1 MADTSLFGRL
11 QRLFSTNV
19 IVRNVGGKRLK
30 VADTSRTQ
38 SISKNNL
45 VDRYQKIFTGAGLS
59 GYSDSLLTK
68 SVRLNLFKDYEAMDS
83 DAIISSALD
92 IYSDESTMKS
102 EYGEV
107 LQIKSDN
114 DQIKQILHNL
124 FYDILNIE
132 FNLWP
137 WIRNMCKYGDFF
149 LKLDINE
156 KYGITNVVP
165 MSVYDVSRLE
175 GLDPENPEYVK
186 FLIESTTSEHRYK
199 SERSSTREE
208 LENYEVAHFRLL
220 SDSNYLPYGKSQV
233 EGARKIYK
241 QLTLMEDAMLI
252 HRIMRAPE
260 KRVFKLDIGN
270 IPPNEVDNY
279 MQQVINKMKKAPVV
293 DETTGDYN
301 LKYNMQN
308 ITEDFFLP
316 VRGGDSGTN
325 IDSLPGLTYEATEDI
340 EYLKNKLLS
349 ALRIPK
355 AFLGFEEQI
364 GSKATLA
371 AEDVRFARTIERIQR
386 ITISELTKIAIV
398 HLYAQGYQD
407 SDLVDFEL
415 GLTNPSTIYEQEKIE
430 LWNNK
435 TSLASSMLQDG
446 LVSSEWIYK
455 NIFGFTQ
462 EQIKN
467 EDDGIVFDYKNKFR
481 RSQIEN
487 EGNDPQKSKESVGT
501 PSDMQSS
508 AENGGDGEDVS
519 GSIFDEDE
527 GGAPE
532 GGFEGAGR
540 PKEANKYGKDSG
552 VRGRDP
558 LGAHDKKKGGS
569 GAPKYGKPLA
579 LSHYDKLKKSM
590 KFGNTDA
597 KIINEASEVEEVYK
611 NEVTSL
617 TKDKSND

>member
-1 MADTSLFGRL
+1 MADTSLFSRL

-59 GYSDSLLTK
+59 GYSDSLMTK
-68 SVRLNLFKDYEAMDS
+68 SMRLNLFKDYESMDS

-92 IYSDESTMKS
+92 IYADESTMKS
-102 EYGEV
+102 EYGDV
-107 LQIKSDN
+107 LDIKTDN
-114 DQIKQILHNL
+114 EQIKQILHNL

-137 WIRNMCKYGDFF
+137 WVRNMCKYGDFF
-149 LKLDINE
+149 LKLEIDE
-156 KYGITNVVP
+156 KYGVTNVVP

-186 FLIESTTSEHRYK
+186 FLIESSTSEHRYK
-199 SERSSTREE
+199 STERSATREE

-233 EGARKIYK
+233 EGGRKIYK

-260 KRVFKLDIGN
+260 KRIFKLDIGN
-270 IPPNEVDNY
+270 IPPAEVDNY

-316 VRGGDSGTN
+316 VRGSDSGTN
-325 IDSLPGLTYEATEDI
+325 IESLPGLTYEATEDI

-386 ITISELTKIAIV
+386 ITLSELTKIAIV

-415 GLTNPSTIYEQEKIE
+415 DLTNPSTIYEQEKIE

-435 TSLASSMLQDG
+435 TQLASSMLQDG

-455 NIFGFTQ
+455 NIFNFT
-462 EQIKN
+462 EEDIKK
-467 EDDGIVFDYKNKFR
+467 EDDNIVFDFKNKFR
-481 RSQIEN
+481 RSQIET
-487 EGNDPQKSKESVGT
+487 EGTDPAKTGEAVGT
-501 PSDMQSS
+501 PSDMAMGRTSH
-508 AENGGDGEDVS
+508 ELD
-519 GSIFDEDE
+519 DE

-532 GGFEGAGR
+532 GGFKGAGR

-552 VRGRDP
+552 ARGRDP
-558 LGAHDKKKGGS
+558 LGAHDMKKGGS
-569 GAPKYGKPLA
+569 GAPKYGKPLS
-579 LSHYDKLKKSM
+579 LSR
-590 KFGNTDA
+590 
-597 KIINEASEVEEVYK
+597 
-611 NEVTSL
+611 
-617 TKDKSND
+617 

>member
-1 MADTSLFGRL
+1 MADTSLFSRL
-11 QRLFSTNV
+11 LRLFSTNV

-30 VADTSRTQ
+30 VADTSRVQ
-38 SISKNNL
+38 SIAKNNL
-45 VDRYQKIFTGAGLS
+45 IDRYQKIFTGSGLS

-68 SVRLNLFKDYEAMDS
+68 SMRLNLFKDYESMDS

-92 IYSDESTMKS
+92 IYADESTMKS
-102 EYGEV
+102 EYGDV
-107 LQIKSDN
+107 LDIKTDN

-149 LKLDINE
+149 LKLEIDE

-165 MSVYDVSRLE
+165 LSVYDVSRME

-186 FLIESTTSEHRYK
+186 FLIESSTTEHRYK
-199 SERSSTREE
+199 SETSATRQE

-233 EGARKIYK
+233 EGGRKIYK
-241 QLTLMEDAMLI
+241 QLVLMEDAMLI

-260 KRVFKLDIGN
+260 KRIFKLDIGN
-270 IPPNEVDNY
+270 IPPAEVDNY
-279 MQQVINKMKKAPVV
+279 MQQVINKMKKAPVI
-293 DETTGDYN
+293 DENTGDYN

-316 VRGGDSGTN
+316 VRGGDSGTG
-325 IDSLPGLTYEATEDI
+325 IESLPGLTYEATEDI

-355 AFLGFEEQI
+355 AFLGFDESV

-398 HLYAQGYQD
+398 HLYSQGYTD
-407 SDLVDFEL
+407 ADLVNFEL
-415 GLTNPSTIYEQEKIE
+415 DLTNPSTIYEQEKIE

-435 TSLASSMLQDG
+435 TSLAKEMISDG

-455 NIFGFTQ
+455 NIFKFTEDEIKHED
-462 EQIKN
+462 EQ
-467 EDDGIVFDYKNKFR
+467 IVFDYKNKFR

-487 EGNDPQKSKESVGT
+487 EGSDPAKTGEAQGT
-501 PSDMQSS
+501 PSDM
-508 AENGGDGEDVS
+508 AAGRTGHELDDK
-519 GSIFDEDE
+519 

-532 GGFEGAGR
+532 GGFDGAGR

-552 VRGRDP
+552 ARGRDP
-558 LGAHDKKKGGS
+558 LGAHDMKKGGS
-569 GAPKYGKPLA
+569 GAPKYGKALA
-579 LSHYDKLKKSM
+579 LSHFDKLKKSM
-590 KFGNTDA
+590 KFGKTDV
-597 KIINEASEVEEVYK
+597 KIISEVSELEEEYN

-617 TKDKSND
+617 TKDTSND